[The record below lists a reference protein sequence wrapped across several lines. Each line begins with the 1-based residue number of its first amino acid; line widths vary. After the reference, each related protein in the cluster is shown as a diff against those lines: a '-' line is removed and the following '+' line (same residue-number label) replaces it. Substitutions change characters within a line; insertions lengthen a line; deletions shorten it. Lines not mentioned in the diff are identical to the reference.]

1 MKKLLL
7 GAAISAVMLSNA
19 ANAAIPVVGGKPQFN
34 AANTNYVF
42 LSGASAARKFIER
55 LFADTGEICDAGT
68 TVFKYY
74 DDINGKKQNAYLCEL
89 NPTLGA
95 AKPNLLIFK
104 RSEGGSL
111 QGVGPVIAGTP
122 IEFLQIPGVS
132 RSGLSNVGTGNCTPQ
147 GSNEFKCDYNLSSI
161 YSKIIPDF
169 GVSDVDPS
177 QFTGENTTPDFS
189 PVSAA
194 DLALLTV
201 KPTAALTFG
210 IPVTTSLRNAL
221 QAAQKTLDP
230 TAELYLGSDCA
241 VGSEAKKCMP
251 SLSKHQIASIH
262 TGKLKSW
269 TDFRVGNSDL
279 VSLANAA
286 DVPGNNRV
294 HICRR
299 VKGSGTQA
307 QHGIKFLSYPCA
319 DVATPPVPG
328 NNIPNDNVPVTQ
340 VHALSTS
347 GDVTDC
353 LNELETA
360 TNAANG
366 FNNLYTAGG
375 KRWAIG
381 IQSLEKKSDH
391 FRFVKVGGVAPTLE
405 NVANGTYTDWA
416 EMTFQYNNDHFN
428 MDLSSD
434 VQAIVTNV
442 IQSLGNPTVLATLN
456 ASFDHSFGAS
466 GYLAVPQFNA
476 VAANAKLDLAAPVNP
491 YSHGTSTA
499 AINNCRVPA
508 IYDNQM
514 NIDVLVP

>member
-34 AANTNYVF
+34 AANTSYVF
-42 LSGASAARKFIER
+42 LSGASAARKFIEK

-68 TVFKYY
+68 TVFKYK
-74 DDINGKKQNAYLCEL
+74 DNINGKKQNAYLCEL

-95 AKPNLLIFK
+95 TKPNLLIYK
-104 RSEGGSL
+104 RSEGGSA
-111 QGVGPVIAGTP
+111 QGVSPVIAGTA

-132 RSGLSNVGTGNCTPQ
+132 RSGLSNVGA
-147 GSNEFKCDYNLSSI
+147 GSCGTVDANNNITCDYNLSSK

-169 GVSDVDPS
+169 GVSDVDPG
-177 QFTGENTTPDFS
+177 QFTGVNTPAGFS

-210 IPVTTSLRNAL
+210 VPVTVSLRNAL
-221 QAAQKTLDP
+221 QAAQ
-230 TAELYLGSDCA
+230 LGSAC
-241 VGSEAKKCMP
+241 VGSETKACMP
-251 SLSKHQIASIH
+251 SLSKYQIASIH
-262 TGKLKSW
+262 TGKLTSW

-279 VSLANAA
+279 VSLADAA
-286 DVPGNNRV
+286 DRPGNNRV

-307 QHGIKFLSYPCA
+307 QHGINFLNYPCA
-319 DVATPPVPG
+319 DAATPPVPG
-328 NNIPNDNVPVTQ
+328 NNFPEGVPATQ
-340 VHALSTS
+340 VHALSSS

-360 TNAANG
+360 TNASNG

-381 IQSLEKKSDH
+381 IQSLEKKSDY
-391 FRFVKVGGVAPTLE
+391 FRFVKIGGVAPTLE

-416 EMTFQYNNDHFN
+416 ELTFQYNNDHFAT
-428 MDLSSD
+428 LSSD
-434 VQAIVTNV
+434 VATIATDV
-442 IQSLGNPTVLATLN
+442 IESLGNPTVLASLN
-456 ASFDHSFGAS
+456 SGFVHSFGAS
-466 GYLAVPQFNA
+466 GYLAVPQFNT
-476 VAANAKLDLAAPVNP
+476 VAANAKLDLTAPVNP

-499 AINNCRVPA
+499 AINNCRVPTVFGS
-508 IYDNQM
+508 QL
-514 NIDVLVP
+514 NIDVLAP